1 MGKKERLRDA
11 ELSTEERLIERL
23 FIILFIILKVDCGGG
38 GGDDEE
44 INITRLYR

>member
-1 MGKKERLRDA
+1 MGERERSGDA

-23 FIILFIILKVDCGGG
+23 FVILFIILKVGCGRG

-44 INITRLYR
+44 VDITRLYR